1 MPELLALRPVN
12 CTASALEPDCKLP
25 LARPS
30 DLLGKPGG
38 TAGGRRSMPRAPLG
52 GRTPTTRENE
62 RSITDGTAITAIAD
76 SALRRRAPP
85 A

>member
-30 DLLGKPGG
+30 DLLGKPGRHSRRPAIHATG
-38 TAGGRRSMPRAPLG
+38 TSRRP
-52 GRTPTTRENE
+52 
-62 RSITDGTAITAIAD
+62 D
-76 SALRRRAPP
+76 SNNT
-85 A
+85 